1 MVLDKKRLKEKL
13 DQLYDI
19 RKEISEITNKVNKL
33 EPEALVKDY
42 VYKSSKYFPYTKHKV
57 TLIAEN
63 PRLLKKV
70 KYLIDSN
77 LPKKV
82 EEYKNILT
90 TKTCK
95 LLEVEVECE
104 NFISQLPTSRLR
116 RIFRYRYFEQ
126 YSWRK
131 IAYLIGGNA
140 TEDSVKKEHNR
151 YMQKE

>member
-63 PRLLKKV
+63 PRLL
-70 KYLIDSN
+70 
-77 LPKKV
+77 KKV

-151 YMQKE
+151 YMQKD

>member
-70 KYLIDSN
+70 
-77 LPKKV
+77 

-131 IAYLIGGNA
+131 IDYLIGGNA

-151 YMQKE
+151 YMQKD